1 MKAWRLNNIG
11 DFKLEDVGEIKP
23 LKGEV
28 LVKVKACGICGSDIP
43 RVYKTGARNMPLTI
57 GHEFAGEVVS
67 AGSEDV
73 EKWVGKKVAAF
84 PLVPCMECPSCK
96 KKKFELCQN
105 YEFLGS
111 RNDGAFAEY
120 IRVPERAL
128 IEIPDD
134 MPFDIAAMLEPMAVA
149 VHAIKRLDA
158 PKDDYVLV
166 EGLGTIGIMLAAILQ
181 AYGFEKILV
190 VGNKDAQLKRVLE
203 LGLSED
209 CYIDS
214 TKENVAEAVKV
225 KTNGQMV
232 AAAWECVGKSE
243 TYEIV
248 VDVLKAEGKGCL
260 VGNPYSDMTLNREIY
275 WKILRRQ
282 LWITGT
288 WNSSFTHEED
298 DDWHEVIRLVK
309 EGKVEPRKFI
319 THTYDLENII
329 KGFEIMRDKKENYIK
344 IMCVEEG

>member
-11 DFKLEDVGEIKP
+11 DFALEDVGEIVPKE
-23 LKGEV
+23 GEV

-67 AGSEDV
+67 AGSAEV
-73 EKWVGKKVAAF
+73 EKWVGKRIAAF
-84 PLVPCMECPSCK
+84 PLVPCMKCEACQ
-96 KKKFELCQN
+96 KKKFELCTN

-128 IEIPDD
+128 IEIPDNLSY
-134 MPFDIAAMLEPMAVA
+134 DIAAMLEPMAVA
-149 VHAIKRLDA
+149 VHAIKRLSA

-166 EGLGTIGIMLAAILQ
+166 EGLGTIGIMLTAILQ
-181 AYGFEKILV
+181 AYGYEKVLV
-190 VGNKDAQLKRVLE
+190 VGNKDAQKQRVLE

-209 CYIDS
+209 NYIDS
-214 TKENVAEAVKV
+214 TKVNVAEKV
-225 KTNGQMV
+225 KEITDGKMV

-243 TYEIV
+243 VYEIV
-248 VDVLKAEGKGCL
+248 VDVLKNEGQACL

-298 DDWHEVIRLVK
+298 DDWHEVIRLIE
-309 EGKVEPRKFI
+309 EGKVDPLKFI
-319 THTYDLENII
+319 THTFDLENIV

-344 IMCVEEG
+344 IMCIEEG